1 MTERTHLKCPDT
13 QECNSSD
20 AYSFNDTKGQ
30 GFCHACELK
39 TWVYKGVLRGKRG
52 KGETMEFN
60 ETTEVS
66 SVIEDFT
73 PKNISSKPTGGQYVP
88 LRGITTATMEK
99 FGVKR
104 FEKVP
109 YRVEVAR
116 GDYEDGVSDEF
127 RAVYPSGAYKGRRV
141 DLDKSHKGHFY
152 ASSGFKTNEFFG
164 MNLFPVNSSKIVT
177 VCEGEW
183 DTLSAWQMLSV
194 GSSYINPVVSLPSA
208 TPSGKLWENCKGWL
222 DSFDK
227 IILSVDKDEAG
238 DRVAETMFDLFP
250 TKVYIMDHGSYKD
263 ANDFLVAGDQKA
275 YKSAWWGAKKYS
287 PAGFTA
293 SVDDWMAAIDG
304 EDPYEYTPTPI
315 EAYNRVGKGLVKGG
329 ITVVKAPPGTG
340 KSSYLRKLMHDLVV
354 DKNKVVACLM
364 MEEVKSVTGRAMATY
379 QLGKNVK
386 TKEDASFN
394 GVSEDQVKEALKTV
408 LGEGGERFISFDVN
422 PQDPVED
429 TLKQCKHAIT
439 IYGAEY
445 IFIDHL
451 QRLAYLMGTDSA
463 TSHLTELGVK
473 LTELAKRRNVGI
485 ICISHVNS
493 EGKTKYAGSIE
504 EEAIVMIEMRR
515 DKKSDDLQERNTT
528 YLEITKNRPYAL
540 TGPAGMLTYDVDT
553 DMVTERL
560 GPREPVSQG
569 DTNDF

>member
-1 MTERTHLKCPDT
+1 MSEQTHLTCPDT
-13 QECNSSD
+13 QGCGQVGK
-20 AYSFNDTKGQ
+20 YSWNTTKEQ
-30 GFCHACELK
+30 GFCFRCEIK
-39 TWVYKGVLRGKRG
+39 TWAYKGKLMGKRGKRG
-52 KGETMEFN
+52 PNMDLGLLDDTSVVEA
-60 ETTEVS
+60 S
-66 SVIEDFT
+66 SKEDFGDCT
-73 PKNISSKPTGGQYVP
+73 PKGITVVDSAVGGSYVP
-88 LRGITTATMEK
+88 LRGITTSTMEK
-99 FGVKR
+99 FNVKT
-104 FEKVP
+104 
-109 YRVEVAR
+109 Y
-116 GDYEDGVSDEF
+116 GDTKQEYL
-127 RAVYPSGAYKGRRV
+127 YPSGGIKTRYLKE
-141 DLDKSHKGHFY
+141 KSFSAVGLK
-152 ASSGFKTNEFFG
+152 SDELFG

-177 VCEGEW
+177 ITEGEL
-183 DTLSAWQMLSV
+183 DALSAWQMLSQ
-194 GSSYINPVVSLPSA
+194 GSAYANPVVSLPSA
-208 TPSGKLWENCKGWL
+208 SPSGKLWEKCKGWL

-227 IILSVDKDEAG
+227 IILSTDNDDAG
-238 DRVAETMFDLFP
+238 RRVAETMFDLFP

-263 ANDFLVAGDQKA
+263 ANDFLQAGDQKA

-293 SVDDWMAAIDG
+293 SVEDWMAAIDG

-315 EAYNRVGKGLVKGG
+315 EAYNKLGKGLVKGG

-340 KSSYLRKLMHDLVV
+340 KSSYLRKLMHSLVV
-354 DKNKVVACLM
+354 DKDKVVACLM

-394 GVSEDQVKEALKTV
+394 GVTEEQVKDALKTV
-408 LGEGGERFISFDVN
+408 LGDNGERFISFDVN

-451 QRLAYLMGTDSA
+451 QRLAYLVGTESA
-463 TSHLTELGVK
+463 TSSLTELGVK

-485 ICISHVNS
+485 VCISHVNS
-493 EGKTKYAGSIE
+493 EGKTKYASSIE
-504 EEAIVMIEMRR
+504 EEAIVMIEMSR
-515 DKKSDDLQERNTT
+515 DKKSEDIVERNTT

-540 TGPAGMLTYDVDT
+540 TGPAGMLNYDIET

-560 GPREPVSQG
+560 GPQEPKTENKG
-569 DTNDF
+569 DF

>member
-1 MTERTHLKCPDT
+1 MTERIHLPCPDT

-60 ETTEVS
+60 DTTEVS

-504 EEAIVMIEMRR
+504 EEAIVMIEMKR